1 VQVHDVCGK
10 PPCGESHLR
19 SFSSCPNAR
28 FYFVEFQPR
37 FSAWFLCCFVRAL
50 RVFYF
55 ILSGVVG
62 DRRTGDYRSSLLVP
76 PYLYGSVSVKQ
87 KKLPSNTK
95 KIYSSACCG

>member
-1 VQVHDVCGK
+1 MMFAESRRAAKATCGAF
-10 PPCGESHLR
+10 P
-19 SFSSCPNAR
+19 
-28 FYFVEFQPR
+28 
-37 FSAWFLCCFVRAL
+37 RAL
-50 RVFYF
+50 MHVFISLSSSHVFLRGFYVVLCVRCVFFYF